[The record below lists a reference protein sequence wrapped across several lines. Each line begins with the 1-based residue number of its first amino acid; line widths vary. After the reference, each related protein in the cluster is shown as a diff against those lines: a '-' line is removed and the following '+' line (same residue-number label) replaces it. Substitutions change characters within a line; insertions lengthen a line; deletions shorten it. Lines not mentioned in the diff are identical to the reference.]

1 MAHLAHCSDNEYRL
15 ATSPKAAVGS
25 HQHAVD
31 VGLAQC
37 GRHEPVVFGMH
48 EDTAGGALGRPRR
61 HELVVGLVGERQ
73 VRHGERAGDV
83 DGQRLRRGLF
93 AQPRDE
99 PVAAGEHVGYAVV
112 LLKQRDR
119 GQRGHHR
126 HRREPERTRDEE
138 GSGRFAKHLG
148 AENRRDRVTVAD
160 RLSRPG
166 NQCADPYVDGHIW
179 KLRSRF
185 RGKSTG

>member
-119 GQRGHHR
+119 GQRAATIGTSENQNVPMTKKDSAAWR
-126 HRREPERTRDEE
+126 STSAPRT
-138 GSGRFAKHLG
+138 A
-148 AENRRDRVTVAD
+148 A
-160 RLSRPG
+160 
-166 NQCADPYVDGHIW
+166 
-179 KLRSRF
+179 
-185 RGKSTG
+185 TG